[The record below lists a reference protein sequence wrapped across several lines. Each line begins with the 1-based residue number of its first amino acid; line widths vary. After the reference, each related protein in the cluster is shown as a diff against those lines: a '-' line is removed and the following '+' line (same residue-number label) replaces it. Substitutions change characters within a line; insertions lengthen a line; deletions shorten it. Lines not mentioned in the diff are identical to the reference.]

1 MNEVEKAIVSLV
13 GKSLEEVDKKA
24 KEQVKNK
31 LQSIEKTIDLKIEDI
46 KKKQIQLD
54 DYISSLVADKPLVI
68 TLGKPAK
75 PKKELVHPAFEKV
88 VKILSSAKR
97 KEKNIMFVGPA
108 GSGKTHLAGCVAES
122 LQLPFYPMSVGLQT
136 TKSDLL
142 GFVNAQGNYV
152 TTPVREAYEKGGLLL
167 LDEFDAAHAGVVT
180 ILNSLLANGHCSFAD
195 KIVTKHPDFVCVCA
209 CNTYGKGA
217 TMEYIGRN
225 RLDAATLDR
234 FIVVEVGYDKGLER
248 ALTNNPKWFDTIDKV
263 RENINKERIKITV
276 SPRALMDGADLL
288 DQGFSPTEVL
298 DMVVFKGVEEDVK
311 AKALKGI
318 NLSST
323 SGGRKSEP
331 QPVLY
336 PTSCKIRLACVK
348 NNCTLQL
355 VDYTSNEDDTYIAI
369 AGRNGDHTSRVWEWS
384 SSYNLIIGLQ
394 FHSDY
399 RSKEKY
405 VYVGGG
411 VANLTKAEFN
421 HLINSFRKWK
431 SSVKANP
438 KFGEDRDKYVKGP
451 WRIEVEIEIDG
462 EIERFDISFDE
473 EVQ

>member
-1 MNEVEKAIVSLV
+1 MNEIEKAIVSLV
-13 GKSLEEVDKKA
+13 SKSLEEVDKTA

-31 LQSIEKTIDLKIEDI
+31 LQSVEKKIDLKIEEI
-46 KKKQIQLD
+46 KKKQIQID
-54 DYISSLVADKPLVI
+54 DYISSLVAEKPLVV
-68 TLGKPAK
+68 TLGKPSQ

-88 VKILSSAKR
+88 IKILSSAKR

-108 GSGKTHLAGCVAES
+108 GSGKTHLAGCVAEA

-195 KIVTKHPDFVCVCA
+195 KIVSKNPNFVCVCA

-248 ALTNNPKWFDTIDKV
+248 ALTDNPKWVDTISKV
-263 RENINKERIKITV
+263 RENIDREKIKITV

-288 DQGFSPTEVL
+288 DQGFTSKEVL

-318 NLSST
+318 KLDSPTTKKGEST
-323 SGGRKSEP
+323 S
-331 QPVLY
+331 QPVKY
-336 PTSCKIRLACVK
+336 PTSCAIRLTDINGVRK
-348 NNCTLQL
+348 LEL
-355 VDYTSNEDDTYIAI
+355 VNYVTDEEDTYIAI
-369 AGRNGDHTSRVWEWS
+369 GGKNADDYERAWRWPSTYS
-384 SSYNLIIGLQ
+384 LIIGTN
-394 FHSDY
+394 FFTEY
-399 RSKEKY
+399 RGGDR
-405 VYVGGG
+405 VYVGNNS
-411 VANLTKAEFN
+411 VSLSKATFN
-421 HLINSFRKWK
+421 HLTNSLRKWK
-431 SSVKANP
+431 SSVEVNP
-438 KFGEDRDKYVKGP
+438 KFDNIDTDYPKGP
-451 WRIEVEIEIDG
+451 WIIHVEIETDTKL
-462 EIERFDISFDE
+462 ERFEISFDG
-473 EVQ
+473 EVE

>member
-1 MNEVEKAIVSLV
+1 MNEIEKAIVSLV

-31 LQSIEKTIDLKIEDI
+31 LQSVEKTIDLKIAEI

-54 DYISSLVADKPLVI
+54 DYISSLIADKPLVI
-68 TLGKPAK
+68 ALGKPTK
-75 PKKELVHPAFEKV
+75 PKKELVHPAFGKV

-108 GSGKTHLAGCVAES
+108 GSGKTHLAGCVAEA
-122 LQLPFYPMSVGLQT
+122 LQLKFYPMSVGLQT

-234 FIVVEVGYDKGLER
+234 FIVVEVGYDKGLEK
-248 ALTNNPKWFDTIDKV
+248 ALTNNPKWFDIINKV
-263 RENINKERIKITV
+263 RENINTEKIKITV

-311 AKALKGI
+311 AKALKGVKLDSI
-318 NLSST
+318 S
-323 SGGRKSEP
+323 KEKESEP
-331 QPVLY
+331 RPVSY
-336 PTSCKIRLACVK
+336 PTSCKIRFACIEGK
-348 NNCTLQL
+348 CSMQL
-355 VDYTSNEDDTYIAI
+355 VNYTSTEDNAYIAI
-369 AGRNGDHTSRVWEWS
+369 ASRNGDQTSRVWEWGS
-384 SSYNLIIGLQ
+384 TYNLIVGPQFCSENQSIGN
-394 FHSDY
+394 
-399 RSKEKY
+399 R
-405 VYVGGG
+405 VYVSNN
-411 VANLTKAEFN
+411 VAHLTKAEFN
-421 HLINSFRKWK
+421 HLTNSFRKWK

-438 KFGEDRDKYVKGP
+438 EYKRDESDYVKGP
-451 WRIEVEIEIDG
+451 WIIEVEIETDTK
-462 EIERFDISFDE
+462 IERFEISFDE
-473 EVQ
+473 EV

>member
-1 MNEVEKAIVSLV
+1 MNEIEKAIVSLV
-13 GKSLEEVDKKA
+13 DKSLKEVDKKA
-24 KEQVKNK
+24 EEQVKNK
-31 LQSIEKTIDLKIEDI
+31 LQSVEKTIDLKIKEI
-46 KKKQIQLD
+46 KKKQVQLD

-68 TLGKPAK
+68 TLRKPIK
-75 PKKELVHPAFEKV
+75 PKKELVHPAFGKV

-108 GSGKTHLAGCVAES
+108 GSGKTHLAGCVAEA
-122 LQLPFYPMSVGLQT
+122 LQLQFYPMSVGFQT

-234 FIVVEVGYDKGLER
+234 FIVVEVGYNKELEK
-248 ALTNNPKWFDTIDKV
+248 ALTNNPKWFDIINKV
-263 RENINKERIKITV
+263 RENINQEKIKITV

-311 AKALKGI
+311 AKALKGVK
-318 NLSST
+318 LDSVSK
-323 SGGRKSEP
+323 RKEP
-331 QPVLY
+331 APRAVLY
-336 PTSCKIRLACVK
+336 PTSCKIRFARVK
-348 NNCTLQL
+348 NNYALQL
-355 VDYTSNEDDTYIAI
+355 VNHTSTMDDAYIAI
-369 AGRNGDHTSRVWEWS
+369 AGRSDRRDNRVWEWE
-384 SSYNLIIGLQ
+384 SSYSLIVGPQ
-394 FHSDY
+394 FCSNY
-399 RSKEKY
+399 ESESTKL
-405 VYVGGG
+405 YVGPNN
-411 VANLTKAEFN
+411 AYLTKN
-421 HLINSFRKWK
+421 QYDHLINSFRKWK

-438 KFGEDRDKYVKGP
+438 NYDGNREDYAKGP
-451 WRIEVEIEIDG
+451 WKIEVEIDTNG

-473 EVQ
+473 EV